1 MSLLVAAYSL
11 RLRALAEKVHGACV
25 PAIEKTPTA
34 AAAIVTGALRAAL
47 PGAYREGTG
56 FGSAWVAMRGRE
68 PRQAGELQG
77 ADETRILSLASQA
90 VSMAVAVY
98 QMRSASL
105 RLRSALERG
114 GVPIGQVQGARALGE
129 LMNAVKTEVQAAI
142 DAAGQIGIRE
152 VTP

>member
-11 RLRALAEKVHGACV
+11 RLRDLAEKVHGACV

-34 AAAIVTGALRAAL
+34 AAAIVAGALRAAL
-47 PGAYREGTG
+47 PDAFHEGVG
-56 FGSAWVAMRGRE
+56 FGSAWVAMRGRG
-68 PRQAGELQG
+68 PRQAGELPG
-77 ADETRILSLASQA
+77 ADEAQILSLASQA

-114 GVPIGQVQGARALGE
+114 GVPIGQVQGARTMGE
-129 LMNAVKTEVQAAI
+129 LMTATKTEIQAAI